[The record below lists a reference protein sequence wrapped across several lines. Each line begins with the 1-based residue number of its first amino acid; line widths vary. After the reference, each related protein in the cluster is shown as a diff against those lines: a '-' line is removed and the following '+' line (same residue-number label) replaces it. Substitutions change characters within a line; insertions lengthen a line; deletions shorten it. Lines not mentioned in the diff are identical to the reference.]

1 MEAILSPFVQAIRE
15 RWPHIRAEVNDDP
28 VFIMA
33 AGWRSG
39 STLLQR
45 MLLQRC
51 LVWGEP
57 YEPHALFRLMA
68 EQLRHLSKGWPPNDF
83 FIDDPSW
90 GSQLT
95 YKWTAN
101 LYPPVADLADA
112 HAAYF
117 KRLFDEPAR
126 RRGFQRWGVKM
137 VRYGMDQAGYLHWL
151 FPKARFLFLIRNP
164 YDCWSSYRRAG
175 ARVARFFSEA
185 HIESPEQ
192 FGEHWLALAGGF
204 WNHHSDVGGQ
214 LLRYESLVSAD
225 FDPDGVN
232 QYLGFNVHL
241 GARAETI
248 GAAPRG
254 PYPLEEVSRLHHV
267 VGDLAARMGYPNPVG
282 SHGNGQLRA

>member
-1 MEAILSPFVQAIRE
+1 MEAILSPFVQGIRE
-15 RWPHIRAEVNDDP
+15 RWPHIRSEVSDDP

-57 YEPHALFRLMA
+57 YGPHALFGLMA
-68 EQLRHLSKGWPPNDF
+68 EQLRYLSKGWPPNEF

-117 KRLFDEPAR
+117 KRLFEEPAR

-137 VRYGMDQAGYLHWL
+137 VRYGMDHAVYLHWL
-151 FPKARFLFLIRNP
+151 FPKARFLLLIRNP
-164 YDCWSSYRRAG
+164 YDCWSSYRRG
-175 ARVARFFSEA
+175 RARVARFFSEP
-185 HIESPEQ
+185 HIDSPEQ
-192 FGEHWLALAGGF
+192 FGEHWLALSGGF
-204 WNHHSDVGGQ
+204 WNRHSDVGGQ
-214 LLRYESLVSAD
+214 LLRYETLVAAD
-225 FDPDGVN
+225 FDPHGVN
-232 QYLGFNVHL
+232 QYLGFDLHL
-241 GARAETI
+241 GARAEKI
-248 GAAPRG
+248 GAAPPG
-254 PYPLEEVSRLHHV
+254 PYPLEEVSRLHHI
-267 VGDLAARMGYPNPVG
+267 VGDLATRMGYPNPVA
-282 SHGNGQLRA
+282 SVGNVPLRA

>member
-1 MEAILSPFVQAIRE
+1 VEAILSPFVQAIRE
-15 RWPHIRAEVNDDP
+15 RWPDIRSEVSDDP
-28 VFIMA
+28 VFLMA

-57 YEPHALFRLMA
+57 YGPLGIFRSME
-68 EQLRHLSKGWPPNDF
+68 EQLRYLSRGWPPNHF

-137 VRYGMDQAGYLHWL
+137 VRYGMDHAVYLHWL

-164 YDCWSSYRRAG
+164 YDCWWSYRRVG
-175 ARVARFFSEA
+175 SRLARFFSEA
-185 HIESPEQ
+185 PIDSPEQ

-204 WNHHSDVGGQ
+204 LNRSADVGGQ

-225 FDPDGVN
+225 FDPRAVN
-232 QYLGFNVHL
+232 QYLGFDLHL
-241 GARAETI
+241 GARVEKV
-248 GAAPRG
+248 GAAPPG
-254 PYPLEEVSRLHHV
+254 PYSADEISRLHHV
-267 VGDLAARMGYPNPVG
+267 VGGLATQMGYPNPAG
-282 SHGNGQLRA
+282 GGGTSRLA